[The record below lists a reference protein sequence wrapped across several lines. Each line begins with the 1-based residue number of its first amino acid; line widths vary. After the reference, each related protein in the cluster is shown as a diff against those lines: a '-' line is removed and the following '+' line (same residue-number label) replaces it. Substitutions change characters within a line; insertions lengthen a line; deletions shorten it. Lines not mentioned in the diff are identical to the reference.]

1 MALTEVATEHFL
13 NGLFWRQQNGN
24 KHSTRLKEINIYSL
38 KFPLRCEG
46 EGSSISMFGERME
59 GNTHSM
65 FFFFF
70 FHIGKIVDYS
80 ISLKC
85 ISNLDSQ
92 AKNRKS
98 MYYEL
103 DAKKKNLTCYDQI
116 A

>member
-1 MALTEVATEHFL
+1 M
-13 NGLFWRQQNGN
+13 
-24 KHSTRLKEINIYSL
+24 KEINIYSL

-103 DAKKKNLTCYDQI
+103 DAKKKISLAMTKLLNNVRRHYNKGNYERMK
-116 A
+116 